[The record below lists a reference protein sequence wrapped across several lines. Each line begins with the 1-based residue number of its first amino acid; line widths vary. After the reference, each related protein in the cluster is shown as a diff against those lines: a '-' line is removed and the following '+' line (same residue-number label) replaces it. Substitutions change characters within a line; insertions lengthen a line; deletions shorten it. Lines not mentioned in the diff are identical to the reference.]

1 MSRCLFIVEFVA
13 RIIGR
18 GIVLIPGLSYEEHKN
33 FRVGDSIALEK
44 PDGSRIIV
52 KIDGFEF
59 PYPNPTNVVW
69 ILLKVTEDRSF
80 VPIGTKVWSVSSN
93 SVHK

>member
-1 MSRCLFIVEFVA
+1 MSHCLFVVEHVA

-18 GIVLIPGLSYEEHKN
+18 GIVLIPGLSREEYKN
-33 FRVGDSIALEK
+33 FQVGDSLTLEK

-69 ILLKVTEDRSF
+69 ILLKYTEDRSA
-80 VPIGTKVWSVSSN
+80 VPIGTKVWGVETN
-93 SVHK
+93 